1 MRRTTIFT
9 ISLMLN
15 CLFALSIAAQ
25 SSQTPTNSAPAQKL
39 ATGASE
45 TEAPKNEVEL
55 ALEEAKKRGEPIF
68 GACLEADCGGE
79 GRSEEPVLK
88 GKALALPRPAYPPIA
103 RAAHVSGTVTVTVI
117 IDTEGNV
124 IAAAAINGHPLLQA
138 ACVSAARNSRFTPT
152 LYEGKPVKVIGDIQ
166 YNFIVQ

>member
-1 MRRTTIFT
+1 MRRTTIF

-25 SSQTPTNSAPAQKL
+25 SSQTPTNPAPAQKP
-39 ATGASE
+39 AISASE
-45 TEAPKNEVEL
+45 AEASKNEVEL
-55 ALEEAKKRGEPIF
+55 ALEEAKKRGEPILA
-68 GACLEADCGGE
+68 ACLEGDCE
-79 GRSEEPVLK
+79 SRSEDALLK
-88 GKALALPRPAYPPIA
+88 GKALSLPRPAYPPIA

-124 IAAAAINGHPLLQA
+124 IAAAAIDGHPLLRA

-166 YNFIVQ
+166 YNFFLQ